1 MSEPTKIIPI
11 LRAIVP
17 EAIDAVKRRFD
28 GYPRFALEFARPA
41 LPLQLPL
48 PVRGFGIP
56 GGMRDERSSR

>member
-1 MSEPTKIIPI
+1 MSDPTKIIPM

-17 EAIDAVKRRFD
+17 EAIDAVERRFT

-41 LPLQLPL
+41 PLPL

-56 GGMRDERSSR
+56 GGMRDERGSR

>member
-1 MSEPTKIIPI
+1 MSEPSK
-11 LRAIVP
+11 IVP
-17 EAIDAVKRRFD
+17 MVSALVPGAIAAVKRRFD

-56 GGMRDERSSR
+56 GGMRDERGSR